1 MRSELVERFLR
12 HFELPYAHDD
22 DDRSPAAS
30 GRAWQEAAAALGVPC
45 PPALVELGDVQAEG
59 RIWFGGS
66 WELLVPSGV
75 ESRLAFV
82 RKMTQDAPC
91 LWPFTRMLPLLSG
104 DGDLL
109 LLGPD
114 GALRVL
120 ALTSGDLFET
130 HGVFAESL
138 DVLLDAVTRGIAPPF
153 DSYLPSGPTRPPDDV
168 LWVDDLEYQFGFEH
182 WHNNPGGVP
191 TCISTLWIDLA
202 RHYFRYPDGP
212 GSKPLT
218 GHVRRACARIDVNF
232 TGAPTIIPRVVPDR
246 ILLVGDERI
255 DLRAHGEQ
263 FVRSALARGWTGRDG
278 RSIVLDGWAELGLVA
293 PERIVIL

>member
-1 MRSELVERFLR
+1 
-12 HFELPYAHDD
+12 
-22 DDRSPAAS
+22 
-30 GRAWQEAAAALGVPC
+30 
-45 PPALVELGDVQAEG
+45 
-59 RIWFGGS
+59 
-66 WELLVPSGV
+66 
-75 ESRLAFV
+75 
-82 RKMTQDAPC
+82 
-91 LWPFTRMLPLLSG
+91 
-104 DGDLL
+104 
-109 LLGPD
+109 
-114 GALRVL
+114 
-120 ALTSGDLFET
+120 
-130 HGVFAESL
+130 
-138 DVLLDAVTRGIAPPF
+138 
-153 DSYLPSGPTRPPDDV
+153 
-168 LWVDDLEYQFGFEH
+168 VDDLEYQFGFEH